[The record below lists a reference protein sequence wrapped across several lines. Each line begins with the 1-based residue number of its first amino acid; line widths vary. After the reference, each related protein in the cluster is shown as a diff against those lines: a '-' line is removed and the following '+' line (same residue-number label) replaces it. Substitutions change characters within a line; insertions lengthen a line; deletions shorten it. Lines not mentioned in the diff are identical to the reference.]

1 MNHPNAHT
9 HYHLCSSASISSFIG
24 LGRSARS
31 RPTDHRAG
39 TDYRNRGCKRIGG
52 QKTKVK
58 KSIAQETVHGV
69 CCPSAVTSSVL
80 RRGNCGAFAFK
91 YGGKE
96 SCKKTGATS
105 PKTKSRGTATTKV
118 SPSPAHEAKGASTRP
133 IRIGVEVCRK
143 IREEKTSREKKQVK
157 EFDKN
162 ILNVLEKHKSVAA
175 NPTPN
180 QLASMLG
187 RVTQSDKNAI
197 RRQIERCWNPPVGAK
212 NAEELT
218 VELRLYVTPDGT
230 VQTVNVVDK
239 ARAASDPYFRA
250 AVESAYRA
258 VLNPRCR
265 QLKFPLDK
273 YEQFKTM
280 TIVFDP
286 REMLGR

>member
-1 MNHPNAHT
+1 MRTPIVISVLL
-9 HYHLCSSASISSFIG
+9 HLSVVLLGWVGLPAVDRPIIEPEQIIEIEVVSKLEARKPVTKKASPKKQSSVSAAPRPSLPPSSAEATAVPLPSNMVEKKASKKPVQPTPKQKAEE
-24 LGRSARS
+24 RSQPKS
-31 RPTDHRAG
+31 PPRPRM
-39 TDYRNRGCKRIGG
+39 KP
-52 QKTKVK
+52 KVPPRDLF
-58 KSIAQETVHGV
+58 A
-69 CCPSAVTSSVL
+69 SVL
-80 RRGNCGAFAFK
+80 K
-91 YGGKE
+91 SVEKLE
-96 SCKKTGATS
+96 KK
-105 PKTKSRGTATTKV
+105 K
-118 SPSPAHEAKGASTRP
+118 PA
-133 IRIGVEVCRK
+133 
-143 IREEKTSREKKQVK
+143 EKKKQVK

-162 ILNVLEKHKSVAA
+162 ILNVLEKHKSVVA
-175 NPTPN
+175 NPKPN

-218 VELRLYVTPDGT
+218 VELRLFVTPDGT

-273 YEQFKTM
+273 YEKFKTM

>member
-1 MNHPNAHT
+1 MRTPIVISVLL
-9 HYHLCSSASISSFIG
+9 HLSVVLLGWVGLPAVDRPIIEPEQIIEIEVVSELEARKPVTKKASPKKQSSVSAAPRPSLPPSSAEATAVPLPSNMVEKKASKKPVQPTPKQKAEE
-24 LGRSARS
+24 RSQPKS
-31 RPTDHRAG
+31 PPRPRM
-39 TDYRNRGCKRIGG
+39 KP
-52 QKTKVK
+52 KVPPRDLF
-58 KSIAQETVHGV
+58 A
-69 CCPSAVTSSVL
+69 SVL
-80 RRGNCGAFAFK
+80 K
-91 YGGKE
+91 SVEKLE
-96 SCKKTGATS
+96 KK
-105 PKTKSRGTATTKV
+105 K
-118 SPSPAHEAKGASTRP
+118 PA
-133 IRIGVEVCRK
+133 
-143 IREEKTSREKKQVK
+143 EKKKQVK

-187 RVTQSDKNAI
+187 RVTQSDKDAI

-218 VELRLYVTPDGT
+218 VELRLFVTPDGT

-273 YEQFKTM
+273 YEKFKTM

-286 REMLGR
+286 REMLER

>member
-1 MNHPNAHT
+1 MRTPIVISVLL
-9 HYHLCSSASISSFIG
+9 HLSVVLLGWVGLPAVDRPIIEPEQIIEIEVVSELEARKPVTKKASPKKQSSVSAAPRPSLPPSSAEATAVPLPSNMVEKKASKKPVQPTPKQKAEE
-24 LGRSARS
+24 RSQPKS
-31 RPTDHRAG
+31 PPRPRM
-39 TDYRNRGCKRIGG
+39 KP
-52 QKTKVK
+52 KVPPRDLF
-58 KSIAQETVHGV
+58 A
-69 CCPSAVTSSVL
+69 SVL
-80 RRGNCGAFAFK
+80 K
-91 YGGKE
+91 SVEKLE
-96 SCKKTGATS
+96 KK
-105 PKTKSRGTATTKV
+105 K
-118 SPSPAHEAKGASTRP
+118 PA
-133 IRIGVEVCRK
+133 
-143 IREEKTSREKKQVK
+143 EKKKQVK

-162 ILNVLEKHKSVAA
+162 ILNVLEKHKSVVA
-175 NPTPN
+175 NPKPN

-187 RVTQSDKNAI
+187 RVTQSDKDAI

-218 VELRLYVTPDGT
+218 VELRLFVTPDGT

-273 YEQFKTM
+273 YEKFKTM

>member
-1 MNHPNAHT
+1 MRAPIVISVLL
-9 HYHLCSSASISSFIG
+9 HLSVVLLGWAGLPAVDRPIIEPEQIIEIEVVSELEAKKPRLKKALPKKQSTVSAAPRPSLPPSSAEETAVPLPSNMVEKKAAKKPVQPAPKQKAEERRQPKSPP
-24 LGRSARS
+24 
-31 RPTDHRAG
+31 RPRM
-39 TDYRNRGCKRIGG
+39 KP
-52 QKTKVK
+52 KVPPRDLF
-58 KSIAQETVHGV
+58 A
-69 CCPSAVTSSVL
+69 SVL
-80 RRGNCGAFAFK
+80 K
-91 YGGKE
+91 SVEKLE
-96 SCKKTGATS
+96 KKKPT
-105 PKTKSRGTATTKV
+105 
-118 SPSPAHEAKGASTRP
+118 
-133 IRIGVEVCRK
+133 
-143 IREEKTSREKKQVK
+143 EKKKQVQ

-175 NPTPN
+175 NPRPN

>member
-1 MNHPNAHT
+1 MRTPIIISVLL
-9 HYHLCSSASISSFIG
+9 HLSVVLLGWAGLPAVDRPIIEPEQIIEIEVVSELEAKKPRLKKASPKKQSTVSAAPRPSLPLSSAEATAVPLPSNMVEKKASKKPVQP
-24 LGRSARS
+24 APKQKAEE
-31 RPTDHRAG
+31 RPQPKSPPRP
-39 TDYRNRGCKRIGG
+39 RMKP
-52 QKTKVK
+52 KVPTRDLF
-58 KSIAQETVHGV
+58 A
-69 CCPSAVTSSVL
+69 SVL
-80 RRGNCGAFAFK
+80 K
-91 YGGKE
+91 SVEKLE
-96 SCKKTGATS
+96 KK
-105 PKTKSRGTATTKV
+105 K
-118 SPSPAHEAKGASTRP
+118 PA
-133 IRIGVEVCRK
+133 
-143 IREEKTSREKKQVK
+143 EKKKQVK

-162 ILNVLEKHKSVAA
+162 ILNVLEKHKSEAA

-180 QLASMLG
+180 QPASMLG
-187 RVTQSDKNAI
+187 RVTQSDKDAI

>member
-1 MNHPNAHT
+1 MRTPIIISILL
-9 HYHLCSSASISSFIG
+9 HLSVVLLGWAG
-24 LGRSARS
+24 LPAVD
-31 RPTDHRAG
+31 RPIIEPEQGIEIEIVSELRPDEPA
-39 TDYRNRGCKRIGG
+39 
-52 QKTKVK
+52 VK
-58 KSIAQETVHGV
+58 KT
-69 CCPSAVTSSVL
+69 P
-80 RRGNCGAFAFK
+80 
-91 YGGKE
+91 
-96 SCKKTGATS
+96 
-105 PKTKSRGTATTKV
+105 P
-118 SPSPAHEAKGASTRP
+118 
-133 IRIGVEVCRK
+133 
-143 IREEKTSREKKQVK
+143 KKQVTVSSPPRPSLPPAAAEATAVPLPSNMLEK
-157 EFDKN
+157 KSLKKPVQPDPKQKAEERLQPTSPPRPRMKPKVPPRDLFASVLKSVEKLERKKPAEKKRQVKNFDKN
-162 ILNVLEKHKSVAA
+162 ILNVLEKHKSLSA
-175 NPTPN
+175 NRKPN
-180 QLASMLG
+180 QLVSLLG

-218 VELRLYVTPDGT
+218 VELRLYVAPDGT
-230 VQTVNVVDK
+230 VQTVNVIDK

>member
-1 MNHPNAHT
+1 MRTPIVISVLL
-9 HYHLCSSASISSFIG
+9 HLSVVLLGWVGLPAVDRPIIEPEQIIEIEVVSELEARKPVTKKASPKKQSSESAAPRPSLPPSSAEATAVPLPSNMVEKKASKKPVQPTPKQKAEE
-24 LGRSARS
+24 RSQPKS
-31 RPTDHRAG
+31 PPRPRM
-39 TDYRNRGCKRIGG
+39 KP
-52 QKTKVK
+52 KVPPRDLF
-58 KSIAQETVHGV
+58 A
-69 CCPSAVTSSVL
+69 SVL
-80 RRGNCGAFAFK
+80 K
-91 YGGKE
+91 SVEKLE
-96 SCKKTGATS
+96 KK
-105 PKTKSRGTATTKV
+105 K
-118 SPSPAHEAKGASTRP
+118 PA
-133 IRIGVEVCRK
+133 
-143 IREEKTSREKKQVK
+143 EKKKQVK

-162 ILNVLEKHKSVAA
+162 ILNVLEKHKSVVA
-175 NPTPN
+175 NPKPN

-187 RVTQSDKNAI
+187 RVTQSDKDAI

-218 VELRLYVTPDGT
+218 VELRLFVTPDGT

-273 YEQFKTM
+273 YEKFKTM

>member
-1 MNHPNAHT
+1 MRTPIVISVLL
-9 HYHLCSSASISSFIG
+9 HLSVVLLGWAGLPAVDRPIIEPEQIIEIEVVSELEARKPRLKKALPKKQSTVSAARRRSLPPSSAEETAVPLPSNMVEKKAAKKPVQPAPKQKAEERRQPKSPP
-24 LGRSARS
+24 
-31 RPTDHRAG
+31 RPRM
-39 TDYRNRGCKRIGG
+39 KP
-52 QKTKVK
+52 KVPPRDLF
-58 KSIAQETVHGV
+58 A
-69 CCPSAVTSSVL
+69 SVL
-80 RRGNCGAFAFK
+80 K
-91 YGGKE
+91 SVEKLE
-96 SCKKTGATS
+96 KKKPT
-105 PKTKSRGTATTKV
+105 
-118 SPSPAHEAKGASTRP
+118 
-133 IRIGVEVCRK
+133 
-143 IREEKTSREKKQVK
+143 EKKKQVQ

>member
-1 MNHPNAHT
+1 MRTPIVISVLL
-9 HYHLCSSASISSFIG
+9 HLSVVLLGWAGLPTVDQPIIEPEQFIEIEVVSE
-24 LGRSARS
+24 LEAKKPR
-31 RPTDHRAG
+31 
-39 TDYRNRGCKRIGG
+39 
-52 QKTKVK
+52 VK
-58 KSIAQETVHGV
+58 KAPPKKQPTVSATPR
-69 CCPSAVTSSVL
+69 PSPPPPSTEATAVPLPSNMLEKKPLRKPLQTAPKQKAEERLQPTSPPRPRMKPKIPPRDLFASVL
-80 RRGNCGAFAFK
+80 
-91 YGGKE
+91 
-96 SCKKTGATS
+96 
-105 PKTKSRGTATTKV
+105 KSVEKLEKIK
-118 SPSPAHEAKGASTRP
+118 PA
-133 IRIGVEVCRK
+133 
-143 IREEKTSREKKQVK
+143 EKKKQVK
-157 EFDKN
+157 DFDKN

-175 NPTPN
+175 DPKPN
-180 QLASMLG
+180 QLASLLG

-230 VQTVNVVDK
+230 VQTVNVIDK